1 MNQKQ
6 TGGWRVS
13 PTRSPRRSPS
23 RTKKHSPN
31 SKERSQIQNQSQ
43 SQSQNG
49 GRRRKS
55 TMRKLRRGRKSRKVM
70 RGGVSSAKNDKI
82 NQPMSSNFN
91 IQSVRKFLTDNGIT
105 VPDNLDTAT
114 YLEVR
119 QLVNNT
125 FDDTMLNNFKLQF
138 NIDSPKDI

>member
-13 PTRSPRRSPS
+13 PTRSPIRSQS

-31 SKERSQIQNQSQ
+31 SKDRNKLQNQSQ
-43 SQSQNG
+43 SQSG

-70 RGGVSSAKNDKI
+70 RGGV
-82 NQPMSSNFN
+82 
-91 IQSVRKFLTDNGIT
+91 
-105 VPDNLDTAT
+105 
-114 YLEVR
+114 
-119 QLVNNT
+119 
-125 FDDTMLNNFKLQF
+125 FKL
-138 NIDSPKDI
+138 NSGRVMNHYDWDYNEWVEAGRPNDW